1 MQQGKTRCC
10 RLEKEIDELQLKID
24 FLTEEIGKE
33 EVYSNYELM
42 NSKCLEIENLKQKI
56 DENFE
61 ILIELDQ

>member
-1 MQQGKTRCC
+1 MKRK
-10 RLEKEIDELQLKID
+10 LDELQLKID